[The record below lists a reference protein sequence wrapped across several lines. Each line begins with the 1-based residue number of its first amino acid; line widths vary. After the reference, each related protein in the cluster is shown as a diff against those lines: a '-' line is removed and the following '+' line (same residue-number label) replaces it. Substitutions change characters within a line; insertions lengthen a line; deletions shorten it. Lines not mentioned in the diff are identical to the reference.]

1 MAFPSGGLL
10 VCLPREQ
17 AAKFCSEM
25 KNQSSGGQGP
35 AGGAWIIGIVEKGD
49 RRARI
54 IDKPRIIEVPPRGS
68 QATNLDNSST
78 SPTPSPNL
86 S

>member
-1 MAFPSGGLL
+1 
-10 VCLPREQ
+10 
-17 AAKFCSEM
+17 M
-25 KNQSSGGQGP
+25 KSQSSAAGGQGA

-54 IDKPRIIEVPPRGS
+54 IDKPRIIEVPARGS
-68 QATNLDNSST
+68 QTANQENNSAS
-78 SPTPSPNL
+78 PSPNL

>member
-1 MAFPSGGLL
+1 MKSQGSG
-10 VCLPREQ
+10 
-17 AAKFCSEM
+17 F
-25 KNQSSGGQGP
+25 GGQGA

-49 RRARI
+49 RHARI

-68 QATNLDNSST
+68 PAANQDHSTT
-78 SPTPSPNL
+78 SPAASPNL

>member
-1 MAFPSGGLL
+1 MKSQGSG
-10 VCLPREQ
+10 
-17 AAKFCSEM
+17 F
-25 KNQSSGGQGP
+25 GGQGA

-68 QATNLDNSST
+68 PAANQDNSTT
-78 SPTPSPNL
+78 SPAPSPNV

>member
-1 MAFPSGGLL
+1 
-10 VCLPREQ
+10 
-17 AAKFCSEM
+17 M
-25 KNQSSGGQGP
+25 KSQGSAGGQGA

-54 IDKPRIIEVPPRGS
+54 IEKPRIIEVPPRGS
-68 QATNLDNSST
+68 PAANQDNSA
-78 SPTPSPNL
+78 SPAPSL

>member
-1 MAFPSGGLL
+1 
-10 VCLPREQ
+10 
-17 AAKFCSEM
+17 M
-25 KNQSSGGQGP
+25 KSQSVGGQGA

-68 QATNLDNSST
+68 QAANQENSSA
-78 SPTPSPNL
+78 TPAAPCPNL